1 MESDQQKKG
10 DRLMFVRLT
19 MYESE
24 NPVYV
29 NANTVLSVED
39 CGKSAWII
47 DAGRHSDS
55 IGCEVEGYMVKES
68 AETVV
73 MLLESALKGG
83 FVK

>member
-1 MESDQQKKG
+1 
-10 DRLMFVRLT
+10 MFVRLT
-19 MYESE
+19 MDESK

-39 CGKSAWII
+39 CGKRAWII

-55 IGCEVEGYMVKES
+55 IGCETDGYMVEES

-73 MLLESALKGG
+73 MLLETALKGG
-83 FVK
+83 VVK